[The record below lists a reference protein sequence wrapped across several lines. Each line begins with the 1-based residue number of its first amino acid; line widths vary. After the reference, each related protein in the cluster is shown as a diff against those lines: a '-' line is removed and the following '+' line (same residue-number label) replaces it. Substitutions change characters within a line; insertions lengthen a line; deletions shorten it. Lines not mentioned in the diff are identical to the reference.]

1 MEHVGRFHRLL
12 RIFLRFKGGK
22 RFLHEKNHSN
32 FEGPYLKFFNTST
45 IRGIAILKLG
55 DLPSIFCL
63 GPKRLTFP
71 FEFLQP
77 KQEKTMQIFGS

>member
-1 MEHVGRFHRLL
+1 M
-12 RIFLRFKGGK
+12 
-22 RFLHEKNHSN
+22 EKNRFN
-32 FEGPYLKFFNTST
+32 FEGQYLKFFNNSF

-63 GPKRLTFP
+63 GPKRLTFS

-77 KQEKTMQIFGS
+77 KQEKNMQIFGS

>member
-1 MEHVGRFHRLL
+1 MSVGFIDLL
-12 RIFLRFKGGK
+12 HIFWDSVGGS
-22 RFLHEKNHSN
+22 FFYMEKNRFN
-32 FEGPYLKFFNTST
+32 FGGPYLKFFKTST

-63 GPKRLTFP
+63 GPKRLTFF

-77 KQEKTMQIFGS
+77 KQEKNMQIFGF